1 MLPQKAGQVKHICR
15 LKFTILLKG
24 GVDFRSQYNTFLIFQ
39 KQYSR
44 QSIESICK
52 INAYVN

>member
-24 GVDFRSQYNTFLIFQ
+24 GVDFRSQYKYLSDPAKTIFP
-39 KQYSR
+39 
-44 QSIESICK
+44 SINRI
-52 INAYVN
+52 YM